1 MWSEKRTPPL
11 PLTVWLSQGF
21 PCFRQESGSSC
32 LQWWDGSKCHVLRS
46 EERGTPAGEPAGW
59 AIPSWAR
66 RHAQRRWLGGKEAL
80 PVPHPSLQR
89 KNKWQHVCLQEETR
103 RERMA
108 VNLLLWGVQKRG
120 DVNKAPIKP
129 FRQEGNMCPAD
140 WNACFLEKKW
150 GP

>member
-1 MWSEKRTPPL
+1 MWSEKRTPHCR
-11 PLTVWLSQGF
+11 SQYDSRRDSLALGRKVAAAV
-21 PCFRQESGSSC
+21 CSGGMDPNAMS
-32 LQWWDGSKCHVLRS
+32 WDLRS
-46 EERGTPAGEPAGW
+46 GARQPGSLLAEPSPLEQGGTLKEGGW
-59 AIPSWAR
+59 
-66 RHAQRRWLGGKEAL
+66 GGKEAL